1 MRKTIGVRLTAWYMG
16 LFIVSSIATF
26 GVTYFLLA
34 SFLQQRDQESIL
46 STLQQLA
53 SEYRASGLEG
63 LKEEVSL
70 EGRIQNGKPF
80 FIRVADSRNKTLF
93 VKIPNQ
99 WSDFEISKLDDP
111 PVNHTRQWIRIP
123 SKNDKAVLEI
133 ATMMQPGGAIL
144 QVGRSTEERDGLLE
158 RFRWFRVTVMIV
170 VVFIGM
176 IVGMFL
182 AKRTL
187 RPIHHLIEAVRAT
200 EAGAMDSR
208 VPTRQ
213 TGDELDELSMLF
225 NNMLGKIAML
235 VQGMRDALD
244 NVAHDLRT
252 PVARMRGIAE
262 VALRS
267 EPHPEIYREAL
278 ADCLE
283 ESEGLLTMLN
293 TLMDISEAETGAMKL
308 NLETVNLYALLE
320 DAVDLYRHVAE
331 EKEITLSLTVSK
343 ELEVTA
349 DRNRMRQVLAN
360 LLDNAIKFTPPEG
373 KISLI
378 AYAEQEQVVIVV
390 EDTGIGIP
398 SMELPKIWDR
408 LYRGNQGRSQRGL
421 GLGLSLV
428 KAVVQAHGGSVDV
441 SNNSGIGSRFT
452 LLLPASAHIR

>member
-331 EKEITLSLTVSK
+331 EKEITISSTVSK

>member
-308 NLETVNLYALLE
+308 NLENVNLYALLE
-320 DAVDLYRHVAE
+320 DVVDLYRHVAE
-331 EKEITLSLTVSK
+331 EKEITISSTVSK

-408 LYRGNQGRSQRGL
+408 LYRGSQGRSQRGL

>member
-1 MRKTIGVRLTAWYMG
+1 
-16 LFIVSSIATF
+16 
-26 GVTYFLLA
+26 
-34 SFLQQRDQESIL
+34 
-46 STLQQLA
+46 
-53 SEYRASGLEG
+53 
-63 LKEEVSL
+63 
-70 EGRIQNGKPF
+70 
-80 FIRVADSRNKTLF
+80 
-93 VKIPNQ
+93 
-99 WSDFEISKLDDP
+99 
-111 PVNHTRQWIRIP
+111 
-123 SKNDKAVLEI
+123 
-133 ATMMQPGGAIL
+133 MMQPGGAIL

-320 DAVDLYRHVAE
+320 
-331 EKEITLSLTVSK
+331 
-343 ELEVTA
+343 
-349 DRNRMRQVLAN
+349 
-360 LLDNAIKFTPPEG
+360 G
-373 KISLI
+373 ISL
-378 AYAEQEQVVIVV
+378 EF
-390 EDTGIGIP
+390 
-398 SMELPKIWDR
+398 L
-408 LYRGNQGRSQRGL
+408 
-421 GLGLSLV
+421 
-428 KAVVQAHGGSVDV
+428 
-441 SNNSGIGSRFT
+441 
-452 LLLPASAHIR
+452 

>member
-408 LYRGNQGRSQRGL
+408 LYRGSQGRSQRGL

>member
-267 EPHPEIYREAL
+267 EPHPEIYLCAARLLDEQPR
-278 ADCLE
+278 DCLVIE
-283 ESEGLLTMLN
+283 DSPVGVQAAVAAGMNCIAVATPFTRAALHAQNLLAPEWIVDDPGTLPAVVERLLT
-293 TLMDISEAETGAMKL
+293 
-308 NLETVNLYALLE
+308 
-320 DAVDLYRHVAE
+320 R
-331 EKEITLSLTVSK
+331 
-343 ELEVTA
+343 
-349 DRNRMRQVLAN
+349 
-360 LLDNAIKFTPPEG
+360 
-373 KISLI
+373 
-378 AYAEQEQVVIVV
+378 
-390 EDTGIGIP
+390 
-398 SMELPKIWDR
+398 
-408 LYRGNQGRSQRGL
+408 RS
-421 GLGLSLV
+421 
-428 KAVVQAHGGSVDV
+428 A
-441 SNNSGIGSRFT
+441 
-452 LLLPASAHIR
+452 

>member
-70 EGRIQNGKPF
+70 EGRMKKGKPF
-80 FIRVADSRNKTLF
+80 FMGVADSRNKTLF

-170 VVFIGM
+170 VVLMGM

-244 NVAHDLRT
+244 KVAHDLRT
-252 PVARMRGIAE
+252 PGARMRGIAE

-349 DRNRMRQVLAN
+349 DRNRMRQGLAN
-360 LLDNAIKFTPPEG
+360 LLGYVIKFTPPEG

-398 SMELPKIWDR
+398 SMELPKIWDG
-408 LYRGNQGRSQRGL
+408 LYRGSQGRSQRGL
-421 GLGLSLV
+421 GLGISLV

>member
-267 EPHPEIYREAL
+267 EPDPEIYREAL

>member
-331 EKEITLSLTVSK
+331 EKEITISSTVSK

-408 LYRGNQGRSQRGL
+408 LYRGSQGRSQRGL

>member
-308 NLETVNLYALLE
+308 NLENVNLYALLE
-320 DAVDLYRHVAE
+320 DVVDLYRHVAE
-331 EKEITLSLTVSK
+331 EKEITISSTVSK